1 MARIPYA
8 MQTLIQQV
16 FDHKEDAEVNV
27 EEEDGL
33 GVYRQVTFDEQTSK
47 WLHPIISLIARED
60 GRIQSFHL
68 SRGGMLLVNFGTGP
82 EVETRDLF
90 LIPQVDAVLNPP
102 EPAMKFRIEGTA
114 EGHAP
119 AVVPDEPASK
129 PAKKE
134 TSKATKKAPAKKTAK
149 KAAKPLRDAPGAD
162 ARDPD

>member
-1 MARIPYA
+1 

-68 SRGGMLLVNFGTGP
+68 SRGGMLLINFGFGP
-82 EVETRDLF
+82 EVETRDPF
-90 LIPQVDAVLNPP
+90 LIPQVDAVLNPKP
-102 EPAMKFRIEGTA
+102 EYVDDGSFSEAEQDKDTA
-114 EGHAP
+114 EA
-119 AVVPDEPASK
+119 K
-129 PAKKE
+129 PA
-134 TSKATKKAPAKKTAK
+134 KKAPAKKETTSKPPK
-149 KAAKPLRDAPGAD
+149 KK
-162 ARDPD
+162 